1 MLCYNVLLDITSGP
15 LKRRKTLGL
24 NTRFDRMLAQVH
36 VTHAYSSDPK
46 TRRKRARSF
55 GSSSVS
61 SYDLPKTPVDAYS
74 HEDRLG
80 SDLSVLKMN
89 QRASNPAKFLPMQR
103 ELKLYRKV
111 RYMRAPLCS

>member
-1 MLCYNVLLDITSGP
+1 MLCYNVLSDITPGP

-36 VTHAYSSDPK
+36 VSNSYSLDPK
-46 TRRKRARSF
+46 TRRKRARSS

-80 SDLSVLKMN
+80 SDFSVSKMN
-89 QRASNPAKFLPMQR
+89 NRASNPAKSSSV
-103 ELKLYRKV
+103 YRKV
-111 RYMRAPLCS
+111 RYMRALLCS